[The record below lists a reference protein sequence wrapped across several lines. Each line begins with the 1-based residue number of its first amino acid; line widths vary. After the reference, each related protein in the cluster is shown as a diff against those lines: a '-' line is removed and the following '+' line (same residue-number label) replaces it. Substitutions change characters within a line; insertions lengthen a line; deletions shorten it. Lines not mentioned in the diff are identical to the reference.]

1 MRISRSKL
9 SGMLIRETGGP
20 SYFEWSSGTY
30 LDSWT
35 SQTSASSDLATSG
48 GPGLTSAGY
57 STNQLVWQLFFAHVS
72 VELTVAS
79 NKWGYVSFQG
89 GSNSVGLRG
98 TISTEDNT
106 LGSFAADTNI
116 STILSDSYT
125 AGELKEKSISTLFT
139 VPANRYFMLGV
150 VGGPFYRIFKSLYYP
165 RVAQIGG
172 SSVIS
177 VINKFY
183 WGRWTDGPTTG
194 IPTQLGGAA
203 TFTEVSNAVPMTS
216 FKFTTV

>member
-1 MRISRSKL
+1 MRISKSRISSL
-9 SGMLIRETGGP
+9 QIQETGGP
-20 SYFEWSSGTY
+20 NYFEWSSGSY

-35 SQTSASSDLATSG
+35 SQTATSSDLATSG

-57 STNQLVWQLFFAHVS
+57 STNNLVWQLFFAHVS

-79 NKWGYVSFQG
+79 NKWGYVAFSG

-106 LGSFAADTNI
+106 LGSFAADSNI
-116 STILSDSYT
+116 ATITSDTYGT
-125 AGELKEKSISTLFT
+125 GTLKERSITTAFT

-165 RVAQIGG
+165 RVAQISG
-172 SSVIS
+172 SSAIS

-183 WGRWTDGPTTG
+183 WGRWNDGPTTG
-194 IPTQLGGAA
+194 IPTQLGGSA
-203 TFTEVSNAVPMTS
+203 TFTEVTNAVPVTS